1 VCVSKVRFGFGKYQE
16 GHTDIWPLFRMVA
29 QSGRLL
35 SSLCPSLFLAL
46 SFSHSIVVSVHSL
59 ECAHTRACV
68 RCPDER
74 VGGGDRR
81 AFNIARVENYDPT
94 AFTLV
99 FEVRSPVFRLI
110 YRRRWSTVHDFPKG
124 LSITT
129 STAAIHYYYTIYLRV
144 YIQPILP
151 PIYIYIYPRT
161 FPY

>member
-1 VCVSKVRFGFGKYQE
+1 
-16 GHTDIWPLFRMVA
+16 MAA
-29 QSGRLL
+29 QSGRL
-35 SSLCPSLFLAL
+35 SSLRSSLFLSSHL
-46 SFSHSIVVSVHSL
+46 SRTQSSYRI
-59 ECAHTRACV
+59 CTHTRARSRL
-68 RCPDER
+68 RCPDEG

-129 STAAIHYYYTIYLRV
+129 STTAVHYTTT
-144 YIQPILP
+144 ILP
-151 PIYIYIYPRT
+151 ARIRTASPFSHIYIYIYTLER
-161 FPY
+161 FLINS